1 MDNNFNQE
9 KVKALSLSMD
19 SYNNDRNLIDKDHS
33 QKLNSLKSIEQ
44 SNVKNLD
51 SDNINILN
59 DSSQLHV
66 NVSLE
71 PQKAVPGLYKLSY
84 FPYS

>member
-19 SYNNDRNLIDKDHS
+19 SYNNDRNLIDEDHS
-33 QKLNSLKSIEQ
+33 QKLNSLKSVEQ
-44 SNVKNLD
+44 SNVKNHD
-51 SDNINILN
+51 SDNVNILN

-71 PQKAVPGLYKLSY
+71 PHKDVPGLYK
-84 FPYS
+84 

>member
-1 MDNNFNQE
+1 MDSNFNQE
-9 KVKALSLSMD
+9 KVKALSLSTD
-19 SYNNDRNLIDKDHS
+19 SHNNDRNLIDKDHS

-51 SDNINILN
+51 FDNINTLN
-59 DSSQLHV
+59 DSSQLLV

-71 PQKAVPGLYKLSY
+71 PHKDVPGLYK
-84 FPYS
+84 